1 MTQPS
6 TISLSLAIQRTVAYG
21 DLFDFPMTLP
31 EVHRYLEATP
41 ADVEEV
47 RRTVAGMTPDRL
59 LQVGPFVTLPGRSQL
74 AEVRR
79 RRAEVAASLWPKAL
93 RGGRSLG
100 RLPFVRMVAVTG
112 ALAMDNVD
120 HGADA
125 DYLIVTEPG
134 RVWLC
139 RAVIIQMVRLHRL
152 RGVVICPN
160 WILSEEAIQ
169 LERRDLFSAR
179 ELTQMVPVVG
189 FDVYRRMIEANGW
202 IRELLPN
209 AAGPPRSGHPVA
221 AAGSRVGRLGEVVLR
236 WPPFDPL
243 ERWVQHRKTREIRRL
258 DPDSPEVVLD
268 HRQCKGHV
276 NGHGRRISE
285 AYGDRLRSLSIE
297 P

>member
-6 TISLSLAIQRTVAYG
+6 TPSLSHAIQRTVAYG
-21 DLFDFPMTLP
+21 DLFDFPMTIP
-31 EVHRYLEATP
+31 EVHRYLEATL

-79 RRAEVAASLWPKAL
+79 RRAEVAAGLWPKAL
-93 RGGRSLG
+93 RGGHSLG

-139 RAVIIQMVRLHRL
+139 RAVIIQMVRLHKL

-179 ELTQMVPVVG
+179 ELTQMVPVAG
-189 FDVYRRMIEANGW
+189 LAVYRRMMEANSW
-202 IRELLPN
+202 IRDLLPN
-209 AAGPPRSGHPVA
+209 VDGPPRTEHSVIA
-221 AAGSRVGRLGEVVLR
+221 CGSQIGRLGEAVLR
-236 WPPFDPL
+236 SRVSDPL
-243 ERWVQHRKTREIRRL
+243 ERWEQRRKTHEIRQL
-258 DPDSPEVVLD
+258 SPDNPEVVLD
-268 HRQCKGHV
+268 RHQCKGHV

-285 AYGDRLRSLSIE
+285 AYGERLRSLSLE

>member
-1 MTQPS
+1 MIKRSIP
-6 TISLSLAIQRTVAYG
+6 SLSRAILRTVAYG

-47 RRTVAGMTPDRL
+47 RRTAEEMTPDRL
-59 LQVGPFVTLPGRSQL
+59 ERVGSYIMLPGRTQL
-74 AEVRR
+74 AEVRA
-79 RRAEVAASLWPKAL
+79 RRAEVAARLWPEAL
-93 RGGRSLG
+93 RCASSLA

-120 HGADA
+120 GGADL
-125 DYLIVTEPG
+125 DYLIVTERR

-139 RAVIIQMVRLHRL
+139 RAVIIQLVRFHKL

-160 WILSEEAIQ
+160 WILSEEAIE

-179 ELTQMVPVVG
+179 ELKQMVPLVG
-189 FDVYRRMIEANGW
+189 PAVYRRMIEANDW

-209 AAGPPRSGHPVA
+209 AVGPPRIGQPLA
-221 AAGSRVGRLGEVVLR
+221 TGSSPIARLGEAVLR
-236 WPPFDPL
+236 SHLGDPL
-243 ERWVQHRKTREIRRL
+243 EQWVQRRKTREIRQL
-258 DPDSPEVVLD
+258 SPGNPEVVLD

-276 NGHGRRISE
+276 DGHGRRITE
-285 AYGDRLRSLSIE
+285 AYRERLRSLSLE

>member
-1 MTQPS
+1 VTQPS
-6 TISLSLAIQRTVAYG
+6 TDSLSLAIQRTVAYG

-41 ADVEEV
+41 AGLDEV
-47 RRTVAGMTPDRL
+47 RRAVQRMARERL
-59 LQVGPFVTLPGRSQL
+59 QQVGPYVTLPGRARLS
-74 AEVRR
+74 EVRE
-79 RRAEVAASLWPKAL
+79 RRAEVAARLWPEAI
-93 RGGRSLG
+93 RSLG

-120 HGADA
+120 EGADL

-139 RAVIIQMVRLHRL
+139 RLLIVQLVRLHRL

-160 WILSEEAIQ
+160 WILSEEAIR

-179 ELTQMVPVVG
+179 ELAQMVPVVG
-189 FDVYRRMIEANGW
+189 PDVYRRMIEANGW

-209 AAGPPRSGHPVA
+209 AVGPPRSGHPVPG
-221 AAGSRVGRLGEVVLR
+221 AGSPAGRLGEVVLR
-236 WPPFDPL
+236 RPPFDPL
-243 ERWVQHRKTREIRRL
+243 ERWVQQRKTREIRRL

-276 NGHGRRISE
+276 DGHGRRISE
-285 AYGDRLRSLSIE
+285 AYGERLRSLSLE

>member
-1 MTQPS
+1 VTQPS
-6 TISLSLAIQRTVAYG
+6 TASLSLAILRTVAYG

-41 ADVEEV
+41 AGIDEV
-47 RRTVAGMTPDRL
+47 RRAAQRMAPERL
-59 LQVGPFVTLPGRSQL
+59 QLVGPFVMLPGRARLSEL
-74 AEVRR
+74 RK
-79 RRAEVAASLWPKAL
+79 RRAEVAARLWPEAI
-93 RGGRSLG
+93 RCGSSVGRV
-100 RLPFVRMVAVTG
+100 PFVRMVAVTG

-120 HGADA
+120 EGADL

-139 RAVIIQMVRLHRL
+139 RLLIVQLVRLHRL

-160 WILSEEAIQ
+160 WILSEEAIR

-179 ELTQMVPVVG
+179 ELAQMVPVVG
-189 FDVYRRMIEANGW
+189 PDVYRRMIEANGW
-202 IRELLPN
+202 IRDHLPN
-209 AAGPPRSGHPVA
+209 AVGPPRAEHA
-221 AAGSRVGRLGEVVLR
+221 LTAAGSPVGRLGEVVLR
-236 WPPFDPL
+236 WSAFDPL
-243 ERWVQHRKTREIRRL
+243 ERWVQHRKTHEIRRL

-276 NGHGRRISE
+276 DGHGRRISE
-285 AYGDRLRSLSIE
+285 AYGERLRSLSLE

>member
-6 TISLSLAIQRTVAYG
+6 TITLSLAIQRTVAYG

-41 ADVEEV
+41 AGIDDV
-47 RRTVAGMTPDRL
+47 RQAAQRLTPERL
-59 LQVGPFVTLPGRSQL
+59 QQVGRFVMLPGRARLS
-74 AEVRR
+74 EVRE
-79 RRAEVAASLWPKAL
+79 RRAEVAARLWPEAI
-93 RGGRSLG
+93 RCGRSLG

-120 HGADA
+120 EDADL

-139 RAVIIQMVRLHRL
+139 RFLIVQLVRLHRL

-160 WILSEEAIQ
+160 WILSEEAIR

-179 ELTQMVPVVG
+179 ELAQMVPVVG

-209 AAGPPRSGHPVA
+209 AAGPPRSEHPVP
-221 AAGSRVGRLGEVVLR
+221 AAGSPVGRLGEVVLR
-236 WPPFDPL
+236 WAPFDPL
-243 ERWVQHRKTREIRRL
+243 ELWVQQRKTREIRRL

-276 NGHGRRISE
+276 DGHGRRISE
-285 AYGDRLRSLSIE
+285 AYGERLRSLSLE

>member
-1 MTQPS
+1 MALTPPL
-6 TISLSLAIQRTVAYG
+6 SLSLAIQRTVAYG
-21 DLFDFPMTLP
+21 DLFDYPMTLP

-41 ADVEEV
+41 ADADEV
-47 RRTVAGMTPDRL
+47 RRAARHMTPDRL
-59 LQVGPFVTLPGRSQL
+59 QQVGPFVTLPGRGRL
-74 AEVRR
+74 AELRA
-79 RRAEVAASLWPKAL
+79 RRAEVAERLWPEAI
-93 RGGRSLG
+93 RCGRSLG

-120 HGADA
+120 DGADL
-125 DYLIVTEPG
+125 DFLIVTQPG

-139 RAVIIQMVRLHRL
+139 RLLIVQLVRLHRL
-152 RGVVICPN
+152 RGAVICPN
-160 WILSEEAIQ
+160 WILSEEAIS

-189 FDVYRRMIEANGW
+189 LDVYRRMIEANGW

-209 AAGPPRSGHPVA
+209 AAGPPRSGHQVA
-221 AAGSRVGRLGEVVLR
+221 AAGSRVGRFGEAVLR
-236 WPPFDPL
+236 PSLFDTV
-243 ERWVQHRKTREIRRL
+243 ERWVQRRKTREIRRL

-276 NGHGRRISE
+276 DGHGRRISE
-285 AYGDRLRSLSIE
+285 AYGERLRALSLG

>member
-1 MTQPS
+1 MT
-6 TISLSLAIQRTVAYG
+6 I
-21 DLFDFPMTLP
+21 P
-31 EVHRYLEATP
+31 EVHRYLEATL

-79 RRAEVAASLWPKAL
+79 RRAEVAADLWPKAL
-93 RGGRSLG
+93 RGGHSLG

-139 RAVIIQMVRLHRL
+139 RAVIIQMVRLHKL

-179 ELTQMVPVVG
+179 ELTQMVPVAG
-189 FDVYRRMIEANGW
+189 LAVYRRMMEANSW
-202 IRELLPN
+202 IRDLLPN
-209 AAGPPRSGHPVA
+209 VDGPPRTEHSVIA
-221 AAGSRVGRLGEVVLR
+221 CGSQIGRLGEAVLR
-236 WPPFDPL
+236 SRVSDPL
-243 ERWVQHRKTREIRRL
+243 ERWEQRRKTHEIRQL
-258 DPDSPEVVLD
+258 SPDNPEVVLD
-268 HRQCKGHV
+268 RHQCKGHV

-285 AYGDRLRSLSIE
+285 AYGERLRSLSLE